1 MVLMGA
7 PQPCSALSLDVGHR
21 RIGLAGCDPLGI
33 TVTPL
38 APLHRQDFDVDLQTI
53 ATLARQRRVQVLVV
67 GLPLDATQR
76 DTQQARYCRRY
87 GLRLAK
93 ALAAQGLDL
102 PLVWVNEHTSTQ
114 MAAERFGLHGDRT
127 GRLDSASAA
136 LLLEQWLRE
145 GPLPQPLA
153 TATPLRSPPA
163 HPIHP
168 EGPSVVLP

>member
-1 MVLMGA
+1 MAPVGA
-7 PQPCSALSLDVGHR
+7 PQPCSALALEVGHR

-38 APLHRQDFDVDLQTI
+38 APMHRQDFDVDLQAI

-76 DTQQARYCRRY
+76 DTQQARHCRRY

-93 ALAAQGLDL
+93 ALAAEGLDL
-102 PLVWVNEHTSTQ
+102 SLVWVNEHTSTQ
-114 MAAERFGLHGDRT
+114 MAAERYGLHGDRT